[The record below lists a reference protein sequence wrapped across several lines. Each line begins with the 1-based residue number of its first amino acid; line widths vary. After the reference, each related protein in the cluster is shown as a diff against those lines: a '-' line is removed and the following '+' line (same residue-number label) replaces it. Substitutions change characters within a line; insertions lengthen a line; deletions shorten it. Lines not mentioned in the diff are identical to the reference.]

1 MDRQWFTLNS
11 QNKQGW
17 TYFKNCI
24 FVRHYSCRHR
34 ENKICQTSSLRSKR
48 FRASSSR
55 KLGRE
60 QKKEWRGRGRGKKE
74 PLARKPH
81 DFEKLRSPTNAA
93 SDWCGASSV
102 DCLALETSIKPGMLC
117 LRASQIWSHLICGR
131 RLQMLWTDIYFNR
144 VCAKVY
150 EIIVFKVYLEIEQW
164 RLGKANLLGMT
175 ACGSDLKKT
184 NVLFVGDNIN
194 VNQNISTQH

>member
-1 MDRQWFTLNS
+1 
-11 QNKQGW
+11 
-17 TYFKNCI
+17 
-24 FVRHYSCRHR
+24 
-34 ENKICQTSSLRSKR
+34 
-48 FRASSSR
+48 
-55 KLGRE
+55 
-60 QKKEWRGRGRGKKE
+60 
-74 PLARKPH
+74 
-81 DFEKLRSPTNAA
+81 
-93 SDWCGASSV
+93 
-102 DCLALETSIKPGMLC
+102 MLC

-194 VNQNISTQH
+194 VNHNIGTRNQLEPPWTSDLSAFWNERFLLFIRNLAASIVENVSTQTEETLLCKTYTRRSELFRTNHFWRVDKVSDEIK